1 MIALGFHPR
10 RFFASSILIR
20 KMLATSDPRLDDNA
34 APEQGVSK
42 KGSFRAK
49 PQKTPETPSHR
60 VQLQHWFVQ
69 RRSLEV
75 RGMTFVGRLK

>member
-49 PQKTPETPSHR
+49 PQKTLETPSHR
-60 VQLQHWFVQ
+60 VQLNWFVQ
-69 RRSLEV
+69 RRSFEV
-75 RGMTFVGRLK
+75 REMTFVGRLK